1 VIGPVTAIGEGVA
14 GALQARLAPMPAPM
28 SELASPGAAG
38 AVAQPG
44 TAGFGTLLT
53 RATRGLVDQVGE
65 ADRLQQLA
73 ATGQLA
79 DPTAAIIA
87 TQQASLSLDLAVQV
101 RNRLVEGWQEL
112 SRMSV

>member
-1 VIGPVTAIGEGVA
+1 MIAPVTSVADGVA
-14 GALQARLAPMPAPM
+14 GALQARLTPMPAPM
-28 SELASPGAAG
+28 SDLPAPGAAE

-44 TAGFGTLLT
+44 TAGFGELLT
-53 RATRGLVDQVGE
+53 RASRGLVQQVGE

-73 ATGQLA
+73 ATGQMA